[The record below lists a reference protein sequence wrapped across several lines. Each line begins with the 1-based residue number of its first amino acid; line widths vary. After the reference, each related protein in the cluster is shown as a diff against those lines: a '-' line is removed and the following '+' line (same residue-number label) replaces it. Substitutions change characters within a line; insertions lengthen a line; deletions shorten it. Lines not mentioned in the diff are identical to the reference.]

1 MITDRHLLRYWQV
14 EYLNFMKAM
23 YYNSMKTPAGF
34 LFLFNKFFS
43 LSILFTQQGQFFR
56 SASSI
61 LGIEGISEI
70 Q

>member
-1 MITDRHLLRYWQV
+1 
-14 EYLNFMKAM
+14 M